1 MFKYLF
7 GNTTQLGEKEKKKK
21 NTIGSK
27 TEKFVIIR
35 KEVVDEIPKFEE
47 FEDIHQV
54 EKLQRFLNETVENA
68 QQEALDEWEGGKIDL
83 NVMSKSEEK
92 QQKFLNDLQE
102 KINQL

>member
-21 NTIGSK
+21 NTIGHK
-27 TEKFVIIR
+27 ENFVIIR